1 MKIIL
6 REFHSSTGAMPT
18 KEEEEEEE
26 EKEEEDEKRK

>member
-6 REFHSSTGAMPT
+6 REFHLSTGAMPT